1 MSRTLYPLLFI
12 LCSSAALAQTPL
24 IKEVKSGQILA
35 EKPRLNVSK
44 YRVYE
49 INLPQLIAAVRNA
62 PHINGLKAGPAPL
75 ITIPHPDGSIHRYQ
89 IRENNTMAPALAAK
103 YPQLKAYDAVN
114 IHDATEFAKIEVTP
128 NGFHAMISKA
138 GRSTIFIDPL
148 IANNTQYYMVYYKQD
163 FRAKDTMKCGVE
175 YNAKTFKPLQH
186 MRHLTDFNTC
196 KHRTYRLAMAA
207 TAQYTAA
214 AGGTKAA
221 ALAAQ
226 IVTVN
231 RLNGIYQSELGVDF
245 QLIEDNP
252 DIIYTDPNNQPYTS
266 GDPDKEINENQANI
280 DLVIGSANY
289 DIGHVVDVAD
299 SGLASLHSVCTVA
312 RKAMGVTGKKDPFGD
327 PFDVDY
333 VAHEFG
339 HQFGANHTQNNRC
352 NRNNDTA
359 VEPGSGS
366 TIMSYAGICAPNVQA
381 HSSAYF
387 HGVSLQEMGEFISDP
402 EHNCP
407 VETPIDPAP
416 IITSLPQTVTI
427 PAQTPFSLTAAA
439 QSDDQSALLYNWE
452 QVDDELSVQP
462 PSPLSVG
469 GPNFRSLPATTSP
482 TRYFPNLAA
491 LANNSSPTWEVLS
504 DVTRSMAYQLTV
516 RKNLPI
522 SCNAYED
529 ISININSIAGP
540 FIIKY
545 PNAPAINWTGN
556 TLQKISWDVARTN
569 YSPVDVQTVNVL
581 LSTDNGLSFPQTFL
595 SNVAN
600 NGEKNICVPNINL
613 NNVRFMIEAAN
624 KSFFN
629 VSRHSMTVT
638 AVPPQPPQ
646 LLVADR
652 NPLRLTQARIKIA
665 NCISATDERYTLNG
679 IAGASVRYDADLNQF
694 IIDSITTPKKF
705 TITIT
710 ATDGNNVSRTSNPI
724 TIPSIL

>member
-407 VETPIDPAP
+407 IETPIDPAP

-491 LANNSSPTWEVLS
+491 LANNS
-504 DVTRSMAYQLTV
+504 
-516 RKNLPI
+516 
-522 SCNAYED
+522 
-529 ISININSIAGP
+529 
-540 FIIKY
+540 
-545 PNAPAINWTGN
+545 
-556 TLQKISWDVARTN
+556 
-569 YSPVDVQTVNVL
+569 
-581 LSTDNGLSFPQTFL
+581 
-595 SNVAN
+595 
-600 NGEKNICVPNINL
+600 
-613 NNVRFMIEAAN
+613 
-624 KSFFN
+624 
-629 VSRHSMTVT
+629 
-638 AVPPQPPQ
+638 
-646 LLVADR
+646 
-652 NPLRLTQARIKIA
+652 
-665 NCISATDERYTLNG
+665 
-679 IAGASVRYDADLNQF
+679 
-694 IIDSITTPKKF
+694 
-705 TITIT
+705 
-710 ATDGNNVSRTSNPI
+710 
-724 TIPSIL
+724 